1 MTGRISSSLV
11 ALALLASPAAA
22 SAQTTSD
29 PTSDY
34 TEPPALT
41 TPPATTPART
51 TTTPTTPS
59 TPSTPTP
66 TTQAAPTATTG
77 DNAVRSQ
84 SAQGSPTNQAAAA
97 NTAAAPTGTTPTT
110 LAYTGSEVW
119 MVALLGLLAIVGG
132 AALLRPSRR

>member
-29 PTSDY
+29 PTCDY

-51 TTTPTTPS
+51 TTTPTPT

-132 AALLRPSRR
+132 AALLRPSHR